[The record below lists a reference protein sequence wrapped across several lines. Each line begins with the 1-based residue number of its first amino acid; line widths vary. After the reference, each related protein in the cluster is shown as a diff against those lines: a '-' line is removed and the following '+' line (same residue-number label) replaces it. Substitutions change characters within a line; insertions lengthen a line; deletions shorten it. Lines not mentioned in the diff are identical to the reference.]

1 MLKPQEPIPPD
12 SSHFVSAESLRLRLD
27 WFNKLRW
34 GAVLG
39 ILLAMLVSGVLLRYA
54 LPMRPLL
61 ITVGVLALLNLIYV
75 WRNRRQAPTA
85 IRGEM
90 RLVKLQMVGDLVALT
105 VLLNLTGGIENPFFY
120 LFVIHVIIASLL
132 FKGREIYQITWLA
145 IALFTTEVLLEYGS
159 IIPHH
164 HLLSAS
170 HLAHELPFILATLAS
185 FWLVMLFSA
194 YMVASIMKHN
204 RAIKDELVERQ
215 AALMAQDKA
224 KTDFFRFVAHEV
236 KSPVNTAQS
245 AVETALELG
254 GAQMKPAIEDMLQ
267 RGVRRLEQAT
277 EMVKDLADLTRGGM
291 LKPEHQTVVDVTQMV
306 FRVMENQ
313 QDMAS
318 RRGIKLVLEG
328 DHQPVVVTT
337 NKSMLEK
344 IIHNL
349 ISNAVRYNKDK
360 GCVTITL
367 HDERTAIRLAVS
379 DEGIGIAPEDKER
392 IFEEFYRSDAAQR
405 ATNLGTGLG
414 LSIVRK
420 FVEEMGG
427 QIELHSVPGE
437 GSRFTLVLPRR
448 ATASTE
454 IEGP

>member
-1 MLKPQEPIPPD
+1 M
-12 SSHFVSAESLRLRLD
+12 
-27 WFNKLRW
+27 
-34 GAVLG
+34 LG

-204 RAIKDELVERQ
+204 RAIKDELV
-215 AALMAQDKA
+215 
-224 KTDFFRFVAHEV
+224 
-236 KSPVNTAQS
+236 
-245 AVETALELG
+245 
-254 GAQMKPAIEDMLQ
+254 
-267 RGVRRLEQAT
+267 
-277 EMVKDLADLTRGGM
+277 
-291 LKPEHQTVVDVTQMV
+291 
-306 FRVMENQ
+306 
-313 QDMAS
+313 
-318 RRGIKLVLEG
+318 
-328 DHQPVVVTT
+328 
-337 NKSMLEK
+337 
-344 IIHNL
+344 
-349 ISNAVRYNKDK
+349 
-360 GCVTITL
+360 
-367 HDERTAIRLAVS
+367 
-379 DEGIGIAPEDKER
+379 
-392 IFEEFYRSDAAQR
+392 
-405 ATNLGTGLG
+405 
-414 LSIVRK
+414 
-420 FVEEMGG
+420 
-427 QIELHSVPGE
+427 
-437 GSRFTLVLPRR
+437 
-448 ATASTE
+448 
-454 IEGP
+454 

>member
-1 MLKPQEPIPPD
+1 MLNQQAPVPPD

-39 ILLAMLVSGVLLRYA
+39 ILVALLVAGGLLKYR

-85 IRGEM
+85 IKGEM
-90 RLVKLQMVGDLVALT
+90 RLVKLQMVGDLVVLT

-120 LFVIHVIIASLL
+120 LYVIHVIIASLL
-132 FKGREIYQITWLA
+132 FKGREIYQIAGLA
-145 IALFTTEVLLEYGS
+145 IALFTAEVLLEFTGLL
-159 IIPHH
+159 PHY

-170 HLAHELPFILATLAS
+170 NLTHEIPFILATLSS
-185 FWLVMLFSA
+185 FSLVMLFAA
-194 YMVASIMKHN
+194 YMGASIMKHN

-215 AALMAQDKA
+215 VALMAQDKA

-236 KSPVNTAQS
+236 KSPVSTAQS

-291 LKPEHQTVVDVTQMV
+291 LKPENQTVVDVTQMIS
-306 FRVMENQ
+306 RVMESQ
-313 QDMAS
+313 QELAD
-318 RRGIKLVLEG
+318 RRGISLELLG
-328 DHQPVVVTT
+328 KHRPVAMTT

-344 IIHNL
+344 IINNL
-349 ISNAVRYNKDK
+349 ISNAVRYNKDQ
-360 GCVTITL
+360 GRVTIAL
-367 HDERTAIRLAVS
+367 HDERSAIRLTVS
-379 DEGIGIAPEDKER
+379 DEGIGIAPEDQDR

-448 ATASTE
+448 VTKPPE